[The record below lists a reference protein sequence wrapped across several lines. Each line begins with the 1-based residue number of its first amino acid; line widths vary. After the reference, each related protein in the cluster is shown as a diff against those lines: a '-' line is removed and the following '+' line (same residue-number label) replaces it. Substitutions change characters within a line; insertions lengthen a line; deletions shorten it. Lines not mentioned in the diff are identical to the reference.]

1 MSARI
6 LFVSE
11 NIALSQLVRLLVL
24 ARSLDPARY
33 EVHFAAS
40 SFDPSLFGETSFR
53 RWTLPT
59 VEPRLVF
66 EAVEKGRRPYS
77 ARHLERYVEDDLA
90 LIRAVDPHLIVGD
103 MRLSLAVSAPL
114 CSVPYAPL
122 INAYWSPFALR
133 DGFPMPE
140 HPMVRAVGVER
151 ASRFYPMVLPRV
163 LAHFAAPLNS
173 VRQKHGLPPV
183 GDLLHMLTHGDFTLY
198 PDVPELTPVRSDLP
212 ARHRFLGPLTWSPD
226 MALPA
231 FWDRLDPGRPLVY
244 ATMGSTG
251 AADKL
256 PAVLAGLGQ
265 ISADV
270 VVATL
275 GRHPALAAGERVFF
289 ADLLP
294 GDRVCERAALVVC
307 NGGASTAYQALAAGV
322 PVLGIPRN
330 FDQYLAMDAIERAG
344 AGVLLRS
351 GLLTA
356 EQVSAKALLLLGS
369 TSARDRAS
377 ALQKAFRRAPATL
390 RFGQWLEQ
398 TLGPDGRPRRPAA
411 AC

>member
-1 MSARI
+1 
-6 LFVSE
+6 
-11 NIALSQLVRLLVL
+11 
-24 ARSLDPARY
+24 
-33 EVHFAAS
+33 
-40 SFDPSLFGETSFR
+40 
-53 RWTLPT
+53 
-59 VEPRLVF
+59 
-66 EAVEKGRRPYS
+66 
-77 ARHLERYVEDDLA
+77 
-90 LIRAVDPHLIVGD
+90 
-103 MRLSLAVSAPL
+103 
-114 CSVPYAPL
+114 
-122 INAYWSPFALR
+122 
-133 DGFPMPE
+133 
-140 HPMVRAVGVER
+140 
-151 ASRFYPMVLPRV
+151 
-163 LAHFAAPLNS
+163 
-173 VRQKHGLPPV
+173 
-183 GDLLHMLTHGDFTLY
+183 MLTHGDFTLY